1 MKTDAQ
7 CFATSTARSD
17 EAPAYAAKLAMMGK
31 LGIGNATASLL
42 RANAAELPADLLN
55 KVRIQRLSDKEA
67 KDRHSL
73 VPRLRR
79 NRMVNLGNEA
89 LVLESLR
96 EAFTSMLEA
105 YTFTDA
111 EQSAAPD
118 SFIDQQFTILLAGE
132 KAILRH
138 HLALADAAKQ
148 RLLDDDD
155 NE

>member
-1 MKTDAQ
+1 
-7 CFATSTARSD
+7 
-17 EAPAYAAKLAMMGK
+17 
-31 LGIGNATASLL
+31 
-42 RANAAELPADLLN
+42 
-55 KVRIQRLSDKEA
+55 
-67 KDRHSL
+67 
-73 VPRLRR
+73 
-79 NRMVNLGNEA
+79 
-89 LVLESLR
+89 
-96 EAFTSMLEA
+96 MLEA